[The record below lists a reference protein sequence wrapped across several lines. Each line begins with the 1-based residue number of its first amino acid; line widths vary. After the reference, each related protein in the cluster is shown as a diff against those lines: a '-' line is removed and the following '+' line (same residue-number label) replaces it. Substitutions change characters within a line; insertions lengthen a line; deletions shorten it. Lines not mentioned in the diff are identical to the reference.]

1 MWEEDFKFQIQTL
14 HQRSEKC
21 FVWPIQCLNFFFF
34 LNHCSDV
41 PRMGVAGEV
50 LPPPVAGDKR
60 VLSAENFK

>member
-1 MWEEDFKFQIQTL
+1 MF
-14 HQRSEKC
+14 
-21 FVWPIQCLNFFFF
+21 CLAHTMLKFFFF